1 MARFSIFILG
11 LLVAVQGSACGPAG
25 DDTGDGDADADG
37 DGDACTDLDGDG
49 AGIGD
54 ACAADDC
61 DDTDPGTTSECGEA
75 CDARPDRRG
84 CPCDT
89 GAVQPCYRGPE
100 GSGDSGACEAGIQQC
115 EGRVWGACEGQ
126 VLPGVEACNGL
137 DDDCD
142 GELDDGVLSD
152 CGDCNADCITDCVGV
167 DCDLVFDPDEGRSVV
182 ADPSG
187 GLTLGGQTGIANKVI
202 WIANSSEGTVSKVN
216 TETRI
221 EEGRYRVGP
230 GQWSDP
236 SRSTVNPHGDVVSIL
251 RSGGGATKIL
261 ASECSDQNGDGFD
274 TSGGPDDILEW
285 GEDDCVVWHL
295 DGIPGARG
303 SAVEIRAELDAG
315 VHEYVWVGSLD
326 QGIIYE
332 LDSEQGEFT
341 GREIDQVS
349 PYGAALGPGGMLWTF
364 TASWGGLARFD
375 TTTLDRTEFAFPAG
389 EGPYG
394 ITVDG
399 EGRVWIGGSV
409 ARFDPESEEWESP
422 AANVSGGG
430 IAVDGNGDAWT
441 GEMGSAWHVDG
452 ETLEATA
459 IPGSGGHGWAVD
471 FDGFAWA
478 IEWNGGATVVDP
490 ETLEV
495 DERVTG
501 FVGPYTYSDMTGFQ
515 LVNATNPVG
524 TFPHIFQACE
534 GSDSVHWSHLTCDAD
549 VPAGTTVSFRG
560 RIADSA
566 EALQAAQ
573 WVDLASLPTEECP
586 IDLDAV
592 FTRAGLPIDA
602 VSRHFFQVEA
612 TLASANRESRPVLM
626 SMGVDFSCEGVFE

>member
-1 MARFSIFILG
+1 MARIPLFLG
-11 LLVAVQGSACGPAG
+11 LVALAGVGCGTDPGG
-25 DDTGDGDADADG
+25 DGDGDADADA
-37 DGDACTDLDGDG
+37 DGDVCTDLDGDG

-54 ACAADDC
+54 SCAADDC
-61 DDTDPGTTSECGEA
+61 DDTDPGTISECGQG
-75 CDARPDRRG
+75 CDAHPGRLG
-84 CPCDT
+84 CPCAA
-89 GAVQPCYRGPE
+89 GAVQPCYRGPD
-100 GSGDSGACEAGIQQC
+100 GTGDSGACEAGIQQC
-115 EGRVWGACEGQ
+115 ERGVWGTCAGQ

-142 GELDDGVLSD
+142 GDPDDGVLSA
-152 CGDCNADCITDCVGV
+152 CGDCNADCLTDCVGV
-167 DCDLVFDPDEGRSVV
+167 GCDTAFDPEEGRSIV

-202 WIANSSEGTVSKVN
+202 WIANSGEGTVSKVN

-221 EEGRYRVGP
+221 EEGRYEVGP
-230 GQWSDP
+230 GAWSDP
-236 SRSTVNPHGDVVSIL
+236 SRSTVNPHGDVISIL

-261 ASECSDQNGDGFD
+261 ASECSDQNGNGFD

-332 LDSEQGEFT
+332 IDAEEGEFT
-341 GREIDQVS
+341 GREVDGTW
-349 PYGAALGPGGMLWTF
+349 PYGAALGPGGILWTF
-364 TASWGGLARFD
+364 SGWGGGLVGID
-375 TTTLDRTEFAFPAG
+375 TTTLERTDVAFPAG
-389 EGPYG
+389 ESPYG

-409 ARFDPESEEWESP
+409 SRYDPVTEEWEGP
-422 AANVSGGG
+422 DAGIYGGG

-441 GEMGSAWHVDG
+441 GEDGDGWHIDG
-452 ETLEATA
+452 ETMEATH
-459 IPGSGGHGWAVD
+459 IPASGGHGWAID

-478 IEWNGGATVVDP
+478 IGWGGQVTVVDP
-490 ETLEV
+490 ESDEV
-495 DERVTG
+495 VETVTG
-501 FVGPYTYSDMTGFQ
+501 FVNPYTYSDMTGFQ

-560 RIADSA
+560 RIADTV
-566 EALQAAQ
+566 EALQAAA
-573 WVDLASLPTEECP
+573 WIDLASLPAEECP

-592 FTRAGLPIDA
+592 FTRAGLSIDA
-602 VSRHFFQVEA
+602 VSRHFFQLEA
-612 TLASANRESRPVLM
+612 TLASADRESRPVLM
-626 SMGVDFSCEGVFE
+626 SMGMDFSCEGIFE